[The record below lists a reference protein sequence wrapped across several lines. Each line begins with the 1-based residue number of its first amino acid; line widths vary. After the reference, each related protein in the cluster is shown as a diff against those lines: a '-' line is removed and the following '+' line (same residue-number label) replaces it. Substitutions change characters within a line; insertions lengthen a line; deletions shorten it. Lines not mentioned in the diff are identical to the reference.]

1 MSLIVSVTF
10 NTQHTQYP
18 VFPNVQQA
26 RKRWGMTVTEDGW
39 MGGKEVVV
47 SEAVPVDRFEE
58 MVARKY
64 QDSMLGFHTE
74 FMVS

>member
-10 NTQHTQYP
+10 NTQLTQYP

-26 RKRWGMTVTEDGW
+26 RKRRGMTVTEDGW
-39 MGGKEVVV
+39 KEVVA

-58 MVARKY
+58 MVVRKY